1 MLTIVGGR
9 DAMVD
14 SHQTK
19 QRLGRAGKSVRLLP
33 QAGHLLPDQTE
44 PILDFLRGC
53 TPMSN
58 LELST

>member
-19 QRLGRAGKSVRLLP
+19 QRLEQAGKIVRLLP
-33 QAGHLLPDQTE
+33 DAGHLLPGQTQ
-44 PILDFLRGC
+44 PILDFLRG
-53 TPMSN
+53 
-58 LELST
+58 